1 MTLIPYRCLAR
12 ILPPI
17 HLVAL
22 ACWAQTN
29 VGRISGSVED
39 TTGASIPHCAV
50 IVTNP
55 ATGFRQTSSTDSSGL
70 FVFPSLLPGTYKP
83 RVEHKGF
90 KRIEQNARFL
100 DAASSRDISIT
111 MEVGQV
117 SESVQVSATADQVQT
132 TSGNEIGRAHV

>member
-1 MTLIPYRCLAR
+1 MGHRDSLLVTRQSRWGRHAKRLPLRPRSSRLCYDSHNLGGRMTLIPYRCLAR

-29 VGRISGSVED
+29 VGRISGSVQD

-55 ATGFRQTSSTDSSGL
+55 ATGFRQTSSTDSAGL
-70 FVFPSLLPGTYKP
+70 FVFPSLLAGTYKL
-83 RVEHKGF
+83 RVEH
-90 KRIEQNARFL
+90 Q
-100 DAASSRDISIT
+100 
-111 MEVGQV
+111 
-117 SESVQVSATADQVQT
+117 
-132 TSGNEIGRAHV
+132 